1 MGSNDIL
8 ADYQASRDP
17 RTDRSVLC
25 HAPYV
30 SLNFEQNGNVT
41 ACCYN
46 RSFVL
51 GTYPRQNV
59 REIWEGA
66 SARALREAFLESA
79 EAPGCELCF
88 HQLRNRNFGGALMR
102 NFDQYSGDPNYRP
115 TLDPSSPRVLEFE
128 IANTCNLECVMCTGY
143 WSSSIR
149 AHREKL
155 PPLQSPYDELFVE
168 QLEQYLPTV
177 KGAKFLGG
185 EPFLIERYYDIWER
199 FTRLNPEAQLAVT
212 TNATFLPKRARALLE
227 ELRVGF
233 AVSLDGFTPETYES
247 IRKNAK
253 FDDVMANVNYL
264 LDYTRRCGTELSIA
278 ICPMTYNWREI
289 PALLEFCEQRGL
301 GLHFNMVLKPVEASL
316 GGLQAEELAEVIEHL
331 ARVRLSPDTA
341 CGERNRRE
349 WQGLLDQLRGW
360 HREKVNFV
368 QSCSDLE
375 AGVRAFARGQGGL
388 TAGSA
393 VPADFRRLLPAVV
406 RSYRIAQERSKTE
419 RLEFLTLLP
428 STPSTLDP
436 GGRSPTTSELLL
448 AAHLFCRFLAGR
460 EAESGPAET
469 LLDHQR
475 LLREYVVRRGEVDE
489 RWAEELGAW
498 LLERLRT
505 GATDE
510 LIPWVETLVDALQGV
525 DDWQRDLRDGMSALQ
540 NGGLDEEEYRAVAAY
555 FDLLVERFFPHHPE
569 GRRMDQ
575 LLDARVP
582 PIRDLRGLRRVLE
595 ALYLFHC
602 CYEPTEDHAAFRRR
616 IAAFVDMVAESGKA
630 ESAYRALEAADP
642 KDAYRALA
650 HGSEDKLQRQLESL
664 A

>member
-1 MGSNDIL
+1 MWSNDIL
-8 ADYQASRDP
+8 ADYQASRDQ

-51 GTYPRQNV
+51 GTYPRQSV
-59 REIWEGA
+59 SEIWNGA
-66 SARALREAFLESA
+66 SARALREAFLDNE
-79 EAPGCELCF
+79 EAPGCDLCF
-88 HQLRNRNFGGALMR
+88 HQLQNRNFGGVLMR
-102 NFDQYSGDPNYRP
+102 NFDQYSEDPLYRP
-115 TLDPSSPRVLEFE
+115 ALDPTSPRVLEFE

-149 AHREKL
+149 AHREQL
-155 PPLQSPYDELFVE
+155 PPLHSPYDELFVE
-168 QLEQYLPTV
+168 QLEQYLPSV

-199 FTRLNPEAQLAVT
+199 FARLNPDAQLAVT

-247 IRKNAK
+247 IRQNAR
-253 FDDVMANVNYL
+253 FDAVMANVNYL
-264 LDYTRRCGTELSIA
+264 LDLTHRRGTELSIA

-289 PALLEFCEQRGL
+289 PALLEFCEERKL
-301 GLHFNMVLKPVEASL
+301 GLHFNMVLKPAEASL
-316 GGLQAEELAEVIEHL
+316 GGLPAEELAEVIEYL
-331 ARVRLSPDTA
+331 ERVRPSA
-341 CGERNRRE
+341 EGSSGERNRRE
-349 WQGLLDQLRGW
+349 WEGLLSQLRGW
-360 HREKVNFV
+360 HRDKVDFV
-368 QSCSDLE
+368 RSCSDLE

-393 VPADFRRLLPAVV
+393 VPRDFQRLLPAVV
-406 RSYRIAQERSKTE
+406 RSYRTAQERSKTE
-419 RLEFLTLLP
+419 RVEFLTLLP
-428 STPSTLDP
+428 PTPSALLPD
-436 GGRSPTTSELLL
+436 GQSPTTAELLL
-448 AAHLFCRFLAGR
+448 AAHLFCRFLADR
-460 EAESGPAET
+460 EAASVPAQSQ
-469 LLDHQR
+469 LDHQR
-475 LLREYVVRRGEVDE
+475 LLSEYVARRGEIDE

-510 LIPWVETLVDALQGV
+510 LIPWIEALVEALEGV
-525 DDWQRDLRDGMSALQ
+525 DEWQRGLRDGMSALQ
-540 NGGLDEEEYRAVAAY
+540 NRGLDETEYRTVAAY

-569 GRRMDQ
+569 GRRLD
-575 LLDARVP
+575 LRRDARVP
-582 PIRDLRGLRRVLE
+582 PIRDLMSLRRVLD

-602 CYEPTEDHAAFRRR
+602 CYEPTEDHAVFRRR
-616 IAAFVDMVAESGKA
+616 LESCVHMIVESGKT
-630 ESAYRALEAADP
+630 ESACRSFEAADP
-642 KDAYRALA
+642 KNVYRALA
-650 HGSEDKLQRQLESL
+650 RASEEELQHHLESL